1 MSWRRE
7 KSYDF
12 FVVLALLLMA
22 PTASADERS
31 ATLIVVGGRVWT
43 AEAGAPWAEAVAI
56 RGDRI
61 LAVGSRREIEA
72 LANQETQVV
81 DAAGGLVTPGFVD
94 AHVHLFDGGR
104 NLKSV
109 QLRDADSQREFVDR
123 IAEYVATLEPGQW
136 VLGGDWDHTLWG
148 GELPA
153 RDWIDAA
160 TPDNPVWIQRL
171 DGHMALAN
179 SLALEQAGVDDSAV
193 VPEGGAIERDSSSR
207 ITGLLRD
214 NAMSLVEHA
223 VPRPTARQLLEEL
236 QAATAYL
243 HANGVTCV
251 GHMGSLEELRALRAA
266 RAAGQLQ
273 VRVHAATPLA
283 QWKLLVDEIASNG
296 RGDDWVAAG
305 GLKGFVDGSLGSHT
319 AAMLEPFDDTPTGR
333 GLLVNSEDD
342 LYGWISSADAAG
354 LQVMVHAIGDRAIR
368 LQLDLFERVAKEN
381 GPRDRRFRIEHAQHI
396 HPADLPRFGKL
407 GVLASMQPYHAIDDG
422 RWAEGVIGHERSKTT
437 YAFREL
443 LDTGAQLAFG
453 SDWFVAPASA
463 IEGVYAAVTRRTLD
477 GKHPEGWIPAQ
488 QITVEEALRAYTL
501 GAAYAMFAE
510 DRIGS
515 IRAGKLA
522 DLVVLDVDVTR
533 TTTSDINQARVT
545 HTVVG
550 GRVVYALQEK

>member
-123 IAEYVATLEPGQW
+123 IARYVATLEPGQW